1 MEWTVNSLRDLDCG
15 FSGNISKIA
24 RDFGKQI
31 QKRLFTLMTDYKLT
45 LFFLFTSGGYR
56 AFSVPVEN
64 ALVTSNS
71 IENNTAIVRGAIRS
85 RNILPALR
93 PRRGIN
99 RMVAHRVYGSVAGI
113 L

>member
-45 LFFLFTSGGYR
+45 LFFFSQAVVTALFQSQWK
-56 AFSVPVEN
+56 
-64 ALVTSNS
+64 
-71 IENNTAIVRGAIRS
+71 
-85 RNILPALR
+85 
-93 PRRGIN
+93 
-99 RMVAHRVYGSVAGI
+99 MH
-113 L
+113 